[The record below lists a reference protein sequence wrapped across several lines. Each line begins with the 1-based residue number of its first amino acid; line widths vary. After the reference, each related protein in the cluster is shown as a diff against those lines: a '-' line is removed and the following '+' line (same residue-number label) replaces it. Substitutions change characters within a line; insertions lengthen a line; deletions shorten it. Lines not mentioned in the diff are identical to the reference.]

1 MPRLYCTVYHFITAS
16 VCFFSPVFFQ
26 LFNVFLFMLL
36 EGNKEG
42 MLYFRFLLEGSEGT
56 VLYTGDFRLSRQDF
70 IDFEHLKSGTKSV
83 LRANWVILLL

>member
-1 MPRLYCTVYHFITAS
+1 
-16 VCFFSPVFFQ
+16 
-26 LFNVFLFMLL
+26 
-36 EGNKEG
+36 

-83 LRANWVILLL
+83 LRVHWVILLI